1 MENVSWMEE
10 EIVECTPTIP
20 FSKASSVGMASFV
33 DPHKIVAWRNAFS
46 ILGNVQN
53 EGVSKVKIESFGHG
67 SLKHSFSQVEEDLD
81 LQKILK
87 PTPLPKKIVVKKKV
101 AIIRMKEEGEKV
113 EKAGKNLEDD
123 EILHFIALWR
133 EMELDLPKI
142 QRNKVNS
149 NLLKP

>member
-1 MENVSWMEE
+1 
-10 EIVECTPTIP
+10 
-20 FSKASSVGMASFV
+20 
-33 DPHKIVAWRNAFS
+33 
-46 ILGNVQN
+46 
-53 EGVSKVKIESFGHG
+53 
-67 SLKHSFSQVEEDLD
+67 
-81 LQKILK
+81 
-87 PTPLPKKIVVKKKV
+87 
-101 AIIRMKEEGEKV
+101 MKEEGEKV